1 MSSQGPPKYLCR
13 RVIYELRRH
22 GLGRHHIPPDFF
34 SSRLYRDVLDSLD
47 VAKIPK
53 TSASERDQ
61 WLNIV
66 NAADSI
72 SAIGHLIW
80 AGATGFKTPSAACT
94 HIMADSMSSV
104 WAWALYM
111 HPFVRNCD
119 EDALEAASELYKWH
133 FSGRKGWHYAAVC
146 DAIFAFADRTDTGT
160 SALLAFPGSVSY
172 MYDLWWYMMHV
183 IGGVD
188 PADGI
193 VATLVLLSSGAPNQQ
208 VAGEIVAKGSLGVDA
223 LVRRLYALLN
233 TRDPD
238 FYAVHPI
245 VHLIARCAAACDDA
259 TRRKLRPLLWKIC
272 PLIRLADLHS
282 SEAEA
287 QTLGYLVTFSANCF
301 CLLSCISIGLGGTR
315 DVIRLIRQG
324 LLQAIFDFID
334 RYSKF
339 ESSIA
344 SKILNDII
352 APAICLPSVAAVV
365 NDAIQRDNLCPS
377 ADNDKFETW
386 HAMCASLDKLAA
398 AKDDYKAEERAN
410 RFCHNKSCI
419 PELVKKLKRC
429 PCGYAYYCPK
439 SCQTL
444 DRERHKQ
451 IYYCPDLQEFRIHN
465 PSDIRFL
472 RFLAYQY
479 LPVWDIS
486 GETSNKD
493 TRSAFQVDFSSAAE
507 PKATVSES
515 GEHRKLTVIVGTF
528 KANTT
533 LSSASTSTISDPCQ
547 NANAM
552 SYERQC
558 SVKGCTNMLPPD
570 QVKKM
575 CEACREKHRGY
586 ATTKRARRKQE
597 KALLNGLVGALEGGR
612 DPATWDQT
620 PGAST
625 SQVEASRETQ
635 EVQAAQLSQP
645 STSQMSP
652 WGNSIDPALYA
663 QGSTAY
669 SLGPS
674 NYRPPPQSEL
684 ARALTYDVP
693 PPGPSYHQS
702 PRFSA
707 TVQGVASSITAQAT
721 TSPIVVHATDA
732 EVHREAAESAQL
744 QILPSQATSTAPT
757 VPLNTASSS
766 AAVIPRFCSVKGC
779 KNILP
784 GEHSLPSTPARI
796 ARTCPT
802 RHSHFPH
809 SSLAVLPLVTRR
821 SRTRH
826 WPFSHSSL
834 AVLPLVRPATHPLT
848 PHAGDYDFKMCV
860 PCRDKY
866 KKYGET
872 KRAKWKSERE
882 QLERELAA
890 LRAAEDARRRAAGM
904 PALSENADELYAW
917 EKAIVDSRIPLSER
931 RRSSAA
937 LASRTAG
944 AVSTETGDD
953 TAQVADNGAQAS
965 VRDAQANGSGSN
977 ATYDLTTSAADP
989 QPIDVATTPGAT
1001 VLNPSSFPCQAAS
1014 PAVRM
1019 CTVSHCH
1026 QVLPRAY
1033 QYKRC
1038 EQHRVQNRHH
1048 STLKRVRERAAKE
1061 AGPDADAAWTPG
1073 AADSALTPGAA
1084 DSALAPSAA
1093 EMPDVVRAALGR
1105 MAAEGSMTT
1114 GDVPGEETMK
1124 GGQMATDGEGMVVA
1138 TTGMTG
1144 MAAEGGDA
1152 TAMGEE
1158 MNVDGAGDES
1168 MDEMRVVEELMRAAP
1183 ESVGLDET
1191 AYQPAS
1197 GDAPMP
1203 PPIAEPASVATS
1215 TDATTMATVESSA
1228 TPSKQRPER
1237 KRKKKS
1243 HKKIADQKRRRVCSS
1258 PGCYN
1263 LMDPEQRWRMC
1274 DFCRKRQ
1281 REGRWQGPLV
1291 EEEAGGESDVEDAG
1305 EREQGEGRSTGEQE
1319 DADIRDKGSMD
1330 VDPTASP
1337 QTSTLGA
1344 SASYSPSTSARS
1356 SASSTRKRFSKLPW
1370 PPPNGVYQRERA
1382 RRKLSAKA
1390 RFEAD
1395 KAVEA
1400 ARKEA
1405 EARGEVSKAFSGT
1418 WPTGPSTNVYP
1429 YYSRDAT
1436 YQPSVYV
1443 SPSYMGYAPPIG
1455 APSSSTASRPAFAR
1469 GRAPDTA
1476 PHPASPSQAS
1486 PTATDPPGSLKW
1498 SSSRSFTPSTFSH
1511 PTVEATKQG
1520 PPATSPSTDATTPAS
1535 QPATPSATYTLAT
1548 YPPYAGWTPVAYTYS
1563 PAPGGAY
1570 SHHYASHSFQ
1580 APPSGV
1586 QPTSSPGHAYPS
1598 TSYYPPPHYPYAY
1611 AYATYP
1617 PPTSTDGP
1625 TTAGQYPSPYPYA
1638 YPAPCPYSCC
1648 APTNAGPTPT
1658 LSSSAGAGIAGD
1670 PIPASG
1676 PAPEQSSSAGNV
1688 DAANKTNT
1696 SQETVRTSRR
1706 SAAPRESSS
1715 SSKQLSSTGEAV
1727 GNTQDTAS
1735 TRLAVIQTQAS
1746 TSQTSPDLA
1755 RDDGSTTLS
1764 NGEHAELGQSRSD
1777 WGHDYPQPGQYH
1789 QQWQSQR
1796 HDRPGES
1803 SSPPSATLAWLAGKK
1818 GAARGEHRD
1827 SDGAALNALVPPA
1840 PPSAVY
1846 EGYGSL
1852 SERAVIPARRE
1863 GRDVDSED
1871 ASFKRRRTSGGFDD
1885 EAASGASPS
1894 SSHDVKELDP
1904 KCDADL
1910 APSTTAK
1917 ECSNPACHRPALSAL
1932 LCERC
1937 KTKLKKK
1944 KLERRTKL
1952 HLQPKRVEALQSLKG
1967 VSASEKD
1974 GLSAS

>member
-13 RVIYELRRH
+13 RVIHELRRN
-22 GLGRHHIPPDFF
+22 GLGRLHIPPDFF

-47 VAKIPK
+47 VSKIPK
-53 TSASERDQ
+53 TSATERDQ

-94 HIMADSMSSV
+94 RIMADSMSSV

-133 FSGRKGWHYAAVC
+133 FSGHKGWHYAAIC
-146 DAIFAFADRTDTGT
+146 DAIFAFADRTDTGS

-193 VATLVLLSSGAPNQQ
+193 VATLVLLSSGVPNQQ

-272 PLIRLADLHS
+272 PLIRLAGLHS

-315 DVIRLIRQG
+315 DIIRLIRQG
-324 LLQAIFDFID
+324 LLQATFDFIN

-344 SKILNDII
+344 SNILNDII

-398 AKDDYKAEERAN
+398 AKDDYKAEKRAN
-410 RFCHNKSCI
+410 RFCHNESCI
-419 PELVKKLKRC
+419 PGLVKKLKRC
-429 PCGYAYYCPK
+429 PCGYVYYCSK

-444 DRERHKQ
+444 DRERHR
-451 IYYCPDLQEFRIHN
+451 E
-465 PSDIRFL
+465 
-472 RFLAYQY
+472 Y
-479 LPVWDIS
+479 LPIGDIS
-486 GETSNKD
+486 RETSNKD
-493 TRSAFQVDFSSAAE
+493 TRTAFQVDFSSSAE
-507 PKATVSES
+507 PKAAVVES
-515 GEHRKLTVIVGTF
+515 GENRK
-528 KANTT
+528 
-533 LSSASTSTISDPCQ
+533 SSASTSTISDPSQ
-547 NANAM
+547 NANTK

-597 KALLNGLVGALEGGR
+597 KALLNGLVGALDGGQ

-625 SQVEASRETQ
+625 SQVEASHETQ

-663 QGSTAY
+663 QGTTAY

-702 PRFSA
+702 PRFSV

-721 TSPIVVHATDA
+721 ASPIVVHATDA
-732 EVHREAAESAQL
+732 EVHCEAAESAQL
-744 QILPSQATSTAPT
+744 QTPPSQATSTAPSVT
-757 VPLNTASSS
+757 LNTASSS
-766 AAVIPRFCSVKGC
+766 SAVIPRFCSVKGC

-784 GEHSLPSTPARI
+784 GGYE
-796 ARTCPT
+796 
-802 RHSHFPH
+802 
-809 SSLAVLPLVTRR
+809 
-821 SRTRH
+821 
-826 WPFSHSSL
+826 
-834 AVLPLVRPATHPLT
+834 
-848 PHAGDYDFKMCV
+848 FKMCV

-917 EKAIVDSRIPLSER
+917 EKAIVDSKIPLSER
-931 RRSSAA
+931 RRSSVA
-937 LASRTAG
+937 LASRNAEV
-944 AVSTETGDD
+944 VSPQVGD
-953 TAQVADNGAQAS
+953 NCAQAGDNS
-965 VRDAQANGSGSN
+965 AQAGDHNAQANGSGSN
-977 ATYDLTTSAADP
+977 ATYDLTTTRAADP
-989 QPIDVATTPGAT
+989 QPIDVATIPCAT
-1001 VLNPSSFPCQAAS
+1001 VTNPSTSQNQTAS

-1061 AGPDADAAWTPG
+1061 AGPDADAALTPG
-1073 AADSALTPGAA
+1073 AADSALTSGAA
-1084 DSALAPSAA
+1084 DSALTSGAA
-1093 EMPDVVRAALGR
+1093 EMPDVVQAALGR

-1114 GDVPGEETMK
+1114 GNVPGEETMK
-1124 GGQMATDGEGMVVA
+1124 GGQMATDGEGTVVA

-1152 TAMGEE
+1152 TAMGED
-1158 MNVDGAGDES
+1158 MNTDGAGDES

-1191 AYQPAS
+1191 ANQPAS

-1215 TDATTMATVESSA
+1215 TDATTMATADASA
-1228 TPSKQRPER
+1228 TPTKQRPER
-1237 KRKKKS
+1237 KRTKKS
-1243 HKKIADQKRRRVCSS
+1243 HKKIADQKRRHVCSS

-1263 LMDPEQRWRMC
+1263 LMDPDQRWRMC

-1291 EEEAGGESDVEDAG
+1291 EEEAGGVSDVEDAG

-1337 QTSTLGA
+1337 QTFTPGA
-1344 SASYSPSTSARS
+1344 STNYSPPTSARS
-1356 SASSTRKRFSKLPW
+1356 TASSTRKRFSKLPW

-1443 SPSYMGYAPPIG
+1443 SPSYMGYTPPIG

-1486 PTATDPPGSLKW
+1486 PTEPDPPGSLKW

-1511 PTVEATKQG
+1511 PTVEVTKQG
-1520 PPATSPSTDATTPAS
+1520 PPATSQSPPSTDAAHTSS
-1535 QPATPSATYTLAT
+1535 QPATPSATYTIAA

-1570 SHHYASHSFQ
+1570 SHHHASHSSQ
-1580 APPSGV
+1580 APPPGA
-1586 QPTSSPGHAYPS
+1586 QPTSSPGYAYPS

-1617 PPTSTDGP
+1617 PPTSADGT

-1648 APTNAGPTPT
+1648 APTIAGPTRMQ
-1658 LSSSAGAGIAGD
+1658 SSSAAAGITGD

-1676 PAPEQSSSAGNV
+1676 PAPEQPSSAGNV
-1688 DAANKTNT
+1688 DAATKTDT

-1706 SAAPRESSS
+1706 SAASRKSSS
-1715 SSKQLSSTGEAV
+1715 SSKQLSNTGEAT
-1727 GNTQDTAS
+1727 GNAQDTVS
-1735 TRLAVIQTQAS
+1735 TRLAVVQTQAS
-1746 TSQTSPDLA
+1746 TSQTFPDLA
-1755 RDDGSTTLS
+1755 RDDGRTTLS
-1764 NGEHAELGQSRSD
+1764 NGEHAELGRSRSD
-1777 WGHDYPQPGQYH
+1777 WGHDYPGDDPQPGQYH

-1796 HDRPGES
+1796 QDGPGES
-1803 SSPPSATLAWLAGKK
+1803 SSPPSATLAWLAGKR
-1818 GAARGEHRD
+1818 GAARDEHRD
-1827 SDGAALNALVPPA
+1827 SEGAALNALVPPA
-1840 PPSAVY
+1840 PPSAMY

-1863 GRDVDSED
+1863 GRDADNEEIS
-1871 ASFKRRRTSGGFDD
+1871 SKRRRTSGGFDD
-1885 EAASGASPS
+1885 EAASGANPS

-1917 ECSNPACHRPALSAL
+1917 ECSNPACHRPALSGL

-1967 VSASEKD
+1967 VSASEKG
-1974 GLSAS
+1974 GLSPS

>member
-1 MSSQGPPKYLCR
+1 MSSQGPPKYLCS

-47 VAKIPK
+47 VSKIPK

-94 HIMADSMSSV
+94 RIMADSMSSV

-119 EDALEAASELYKWH
+119 EDALEAAAELYKWQ
-133 FSGRKGWHYAAVC
+133 FSGRKGWHYAAIC

-183 IGGVD
+183 VGGVD

-233 TRDPD
+233 TSDPD

-259 TRRKLRPLLWKIC
+259 TRRKLRPLIWKIC

-315 DVIRLIRQG
+315 DIIRLIRQG
-324 LLQAIFDFID
+324 LLQAVFDFID

-344 SKILNDII
+344 SNILNDII

-365 NDAIQRDNLCPS
+365 NDFIQRDNLCPS
-377 ADNDKFETW
+377 ADSDKFETW

-398 AKDDYKAEERAN
+398 AKDDYKAEKKAN

-429 PCGYAYYCPK
+429 PCGYVYYCSKP
-439 SCQTL
+439 CQTL
-444 DRERHKQ
+444 DWERHRE
-451 IYYCPDLQEFRIHN
+451 IYHCPDLQEFRIHN
-465 PSDIRFL
+465 PSDVRFL

-479 LPVWDIS
+479 LPAWDIS
-486 GETSNKD
+486 RETSNKD
-493 TRSAFQVDFSSAAE
+493 TRTALQVDFSSSAE
-507 PKATVSES
+507 PKATVVES
-515 GEHRKLTVIVGTF
+515 GKNRKVTVIVGTF
-528 KANTT
+528 KAKTT
-533 LSSASTSTISDPCQ
+533 LSSASTSTIPDPSQ

-597 KALLNGLVGALEGGR
+597 KAVLNGLVGALEGGQ

-625 SQVEASRETQ
+625 SQVEASHETQ
-635 EVQAAQLSQP
+635 EAQAAQLSQP

-663 QGSTAY
+663 QGTTAY

-721 TSPIVVHATDA
+721 ASPIVVHATDA

-744 QILPSQATSTAPT
+744 QILPSQATSTAPS
-757 VPLNTASSS
+757 VPLDTASSS
-766 AAVIPRFCSVKGC
+766 SVVVPRFCSVKGC

-784 GEHSLPSTPARI
+784 GEHPLLSPRARI
-796 ARTCPT
+796 ARTSPALALLVTRHSPT
-802 RHSHFPH
+802 RHSPIP
-809 SSLAVLPLVTRR
+809 PLVTRR
-821 SRTRH
+821 SRNRH
-826 WPFSHSSL
+826 SPFPLSSL
-834 AVLPLVRPATHPLT
+834 AVLPLVRPAAHPLT
-848 PHAGDYDFKMCV
+848 PHAGDYDFRMCV

-937 LASRTAG
+937 LASRNAEV
-944 AVSTETGDD
+944 VSPQIGDNS
-953 TAQVADNGAQAS
+953 AQVDDNGAQAGDHS
-965 VRDAQANGSGSN
+965 AKAYGSGLN
-977 ATYDLTTSAADP
+977 VTHNLTTSAAEP
-989 QPIDVATTPGAT
+989 QSINVATTAGAT
-1001 VLNPSSFPCQAAS
+1001 VTNPSSSQNQAVT

-1061 AGPDADAAWTPG
+1061 AGPDADAALTPG
-1073 AADSALTPGAA
+1073 AADSALTSGAA
-1084 DSALAPSAA
+1084 D
-1093 EMPDVVRAALGR
+1093 MPDVVQAALRR
-1105 MAAEGSMTT
+1105 MAAEGAMTT
-1114 GDVPGEETMK
+1114 EDVLGEETMQ
-1124 GGQMATDGEGMVVA
+1124 GGQMATDGEGMAMA
-1138 TTGMTG
+1138 TTGITR
-1144 MAAEGGDA
+1144 MAAVGEEA
-1152 TAMGEE
+1152 TALGEE

-1183 ESVGLDET
+1183 ESVGQDET
-1191 AYQPAS
+1191 AYHPATEHS
-1197 GDAPMP
+1197 SMQ
-1203 PPIAEPASVATS
+1203 PPIAEPASAATS
-1215 TDATTMATVESSA
+1215 TNATTMATADASA
-1228 TPSKQRPER
+1228 TPTKQTPER

-1243 HKKIADQKRRRVCSS
+1243 HKKIADQKRRCSG

-1263 LMDPEQRWRMC
+1263 LMDPVQRWRMC

-1305 EREQGEGRSTGEQE
+1305 EREQGEGRSTGEQA

-1337 QTSTLGA
+1337 QTSTPGA
-1344 SASYSPSTSARS
+1344 STSYSPSTSARS
-1356 SASSTRKRFSKLPW
+1356 SASSTRNRFSKLPW

-1443 SPSYMGYAPPIG
+1443 SPSYMGYTPPIG
-1455 APSSSTASRPAFAR
+1455 APSSLTASRPAFAR
-1469 GRAPDTA
+1469 GRAPDSA

-1486 PTATDPPGSLKW
+1486 PTEPDPPGSLKW
-1498 SSSRSFTPSTFSH
+1498 SSSRSFTPSTYSH

-1520 PPATSPSTDATTPAS
+1520 PPATSPSTDATAPAS
-1535 QPATPSATYTLAT
+1535 QPAPPSATYTLAT

-1563 PAPGGAY
+1563 PAPGAAY
-1570 SHHYASHSFQ
+1570 SHHYASHSSQ
-1580 APPSGV
+1580 APPPSA
-1586 QPTSSPGHAYPS
+1586 QPTSSPGYAYPS
-1598 TSYYPPPHYPYAY
+1598 TSYYPSPHYPYAY

-1617 PPTSTDGP
+1617 PPTSTDGT

-1688 DAANKTNT
+1688 DAASKTDT
-1696 SQETVRTSRR
+1696 SQETVRTSRK

-1715 SSKQLSSTGEAV
+1715 ASKQLSSTGEAV
-1727 GNTQDTAS
+1727 GNTQDTSS

-1746 TSQTSPDLA
+1746 TSQISPDPA
-1755 RDDGSTTLS
+1755 HDDGSTTLS

-1777 WGHDYPQPGQYH
+1777 RGHDYPQPGQYH

-1796 HDRPGES
+1796 HGRPGES
-1803 SSPPSATLAWLAGKK
+1803 SSPPSATLAWLAGKR
-1818 GAARGEHRD
+1818 GAARDEHRD
-1827 SDGAALNALVPPA
+1827 SEGAALNALVPPA

-1852 SERAVIPARRE
+1852 SERVLIPARRE
-1863 GRDVDSED
+1863 GRDADNED
-1871 ASFKRRRTSGGFDD
+1871 MSPKRRRTSGGFDD
-1885 EAASGASPS
+1885 QAASDAHPS

-1904 KCDADL
+1904 KCDAAL
-1910 APSTTAK
+1910 APSATAK
-1917 ECSNPACHRPALSAL
+1917 ECSNPACHRSALSGL

-1967 VSASEKD
+1967 VSASEKG

>member
-1 MSSQGPPKYLCR
+1 MSSQGPPRYLCR

-53 TSASERDQ
+53 TSATERDQ

-94 HIMADSMSSV
+94 RIMADSMSSV

-133 FSGRKGWHYAAVC
+133 FSGHKGWHYAAIC

-223 LVRRLYALLN
+223 LVRRLYALLSM
-233 TRDPD
+233 RDPD

-315 DVIRLIRQG
+315 DIIRLIRQG

-344 SKILNDII
+344 CNILNDII

-365 NDAIQRDNLCPS
+365 NDVIQRDNLSPS

-398 AKDDYKAEERAN
+398 AKDDYKAEKKRAN
-410 RFCHNKSCI
+410 RFCHNRTCI
-419 PELVKKLKRC
+419 PELVERLKRC
-429 PCGYAYYCPK
+429 PCGYAYYCSK

-444 DRERHKQ
+444 DRERHRE

-465 PSDIRFL
+465 PSDVRFL

-486 GETSNKD
+486 RETSNKD
-493 TRSAFQVDFSSAAE
+493 TRSAFQVDFSSSAE
-507 PKATVSES
+507 PKATVIES
-515 GEHRKLTVIVGTF
+515 GGHRKLIVIVGTF
-528 KANTT
+528 KAKTT
-533 LSSASTSTISDPCQ
+533 LTSASTSTIPNPSQ

-597 KALLNGLVGALEGGR
+597 KAMLNGLVGALDRGQ
-612 DPATWDQT
+612 DLATWDQT

-625 SQVEASRETQ
+625 SQVEASHETQ

-645 STSQMSP
+645 STSQMPP

-663 QGSTAY
+663 QGTTTY
-669 SLGPS
+669 SLAPS

-684 ARALTYDVP
+684 ARALTYDMP

-707 TVQGVASSITAQAT
+707 TVLGGASSITAQAAA
-721 TSPIVVHATDA
+721 SPIVVHATEA
-732 EVHREAAESAQL
+732 EVHREAAQSAQL
-744 QILPSQATSTAPT
+744 QILPSQATSTAPS

-766 AAVIPRFCSVKGC
+766 SAVIPRFCSVKGC

-784 GEHSLPSTPARI
+784 GG
-796 ARTCPT
+796 
-802 RHSHFPH
+802 
-809 SSLAVLPLVTRR
+809 PL
-821 SRTRH
+821 S
-826 WPFSHSSL
+826 FSHSR
-834 AVLPLVRPATHPLT
+834 LVTHHPLT
-848 PHAGDYDFKMCV
+848 PLAGDYDFKMCV

-882 QLERELAA
+882 QLEKELAA

-944 AVSTETGDD
+944 AVSTQTGDD
-953 TAQVADNGAQAS
+953 NAQVNVDGAPAG
-965 VRDAQANGSGSN
+965 VHNAQANGSGCN
-977 ATYDLTTSAADP
+977 ATYDLTTTSAADP
-989 QPIDVATTPGAT
+989 RPIDVATTPGAT
-1001 VLNPSSFPCQAAS
+1001 VTDPSPSQNQAAS

-1061 AGPDADAAWTPG
+1061 AGPDADAALTPG
-1073 AADSALTPGAA
+1073 AADSALT
-1084 DSALAPSAA
+1084 PSAA
-1093 EMPDVVRAALGR
+1093 EMPDVVRAALRR
-1105 MAAEGSMTT
+1105 MVAEGEMTT
-1114 GDVPGEETMK
+1114 EDVLGEETMK
-1124 GGQMATDGEGMVVA
+1124 AGQVVTEDGGMAVA

-1144 MAAEGGDA
+1144 AASGMTAEGGEA

-1183 ESVGLDET
+1183 ESVGQDET

-1203 PPIAEPASVATS
+1203 PPIAEPVSAATS
-1215 TDATTMATVESSA
+1215 TDATAMATADASA
-1228 TPSKQRPER
+1228 TPTKQRPER
-1237 KRKKKS
+1237 KRTKKS

-1263 LMDPEQRWRMC
+1263 LMDPDQRWRMC

-1305 EREQGEGRSTGEQE
+1305 EREQGEGRSTGEQ
-1319 DADIRDKGSMD
+1319 ADGDICDKGSMD

-1337 QTSTLGA
+1337 QTSPLGA
-1344 SASYSPSTSARS
+1344 STSNSPSTSVRS
-1356 SASSTRKRFSKLPW
+1356 SSARNRFSKLPW

-1443 SPSYMGYAPPIG
+1443 SPSYMGYTPPIG

-1469 GRAPDTA
+1469 GRAPDSA

-1486 PTATDPPGSLKW
+1486 PTEPDPPGSLKW

-1511 PTVEATKQG
+1511 PTVEVTKQG
-1520 PPATSPSTDATTPAS
+1520 PPATSQSPPSTDAAHTSS
-1535 QPATPSATYTLAT
+1535 QPATPSATYTIAA

-1570 SHHYASHSFQ
+1570 SHHYAGHSPQ
-1580 APPSGV
+1580 APPPGA
-1586 QPTSSPGHAYPS
+1586 QPTTSPGYAYPS
-1598 TSYYPPPHYPYAY
+1598 TSYYPPPHYHYAY

-1617 PPTSTDGP
+1617 PPTSTDGT

-1648 APTNAGPTPT
+1648 APTNAGPAPT
-1658 LSSSAGAGIAGD
+1658 LSSSAAAGITGD

-1676 PAPEQSSSAGNV
+1676 PAPEQSSSASNV
-1688 DAANKTNT
+1688 DAATKADTG
-1696 SQETVRTSRR
+1696 QETVRTFRK
-1706 SAAPRESSS
+1706 SAAPRN
-1715 SSKQLSSTGEAV
+1715 TGEAV
-1727 GNTQDTAS
+1727 GNTQDTTS

-1746 TSQTSPDLA
+1746 TSRTSLDLA
-1755 RDDGSTTLS
+1755 HDDGSTTLS
-1764 NGEHAELGQSRSD
+1764 DGEHAELGQSRSD
-1777 WGHDYPQPGQYH
+1777 RGHDYPQPGQYH
-1789 QQWQSQR
+1789 QQWQS
-1796 HDRPGES
+1796 H
-1803 SSPPSATLAWLAGKK
+1803 SPPSATFAWLAGKR
-1818 GAARGEHRD
+1818 GAAQGV
-1827 SDGAALNALVPPA
+1827 ALNALVPPA
-1840 PPSAVY
+1840 PPSARV
-1846 EGYGSL
+1846 
-1852 SERAVIPARRE
+1852 VIPARRE
-1863 GRDVDSED
+1863 GRDADNED
-1871 ASFKRRRTSGGFDD
+1871 ISPKRRRTSGGFDD
-1885 EAASGASPS
+1885 PAASGAHPS
-1894 SSHDVKELDP
+1894 SSHDVRELVP
-1904 KCDADL
+1904 KCDASL

-1917 ECSNPACHRPALSAL
+1917 ECSNPACHRPALSGL
-1932 LCERC
+1932 VCERC
-1937 KTKLKKK
+1937 KVKLKKK

-1952 HLQPKRVEALQSLKG
+1952 HLRPKRVEALQSL
-1967 VSASEKD
+1967 
-1974 GLSAS
+1974 

>member
-13 RVIYELRRH
+13 RVIHELRRN
-22 GLGRHHIPPDFF
+22 GLGRLHIPPDFF

-47 VAKIPK
+47 VSKIPK

-80 AGATGFKTPSAACT
+80 AGATGFKTPSAACSR
-94 HIMADSMSSV
+94 IMADSMSSV

-133 FSGRKGWHYAAVC
+133 FSGRKGWHYAAIC

-183 IGGVD
+183 VGGVD

-208 VAGEIVAKGSLGVDA
+208 VAGEIVATGSLGVDA

-301 CLLSCISIGLGGTR
+301 CLLSCISVGLGGTR
-315 DVIRLIRQG
+315 DIIRLIRQG
-324 LLQAIFDFID
+324 LLQAIFDFIN

-344 SKILNDII
+344 SNILNDII

-398 AKDDYKAEERAN
+398 AKDDYKAEKKAN
-410 RFCHNKSCI
+410 RFCHNRSCI
-419 PELVKKLKRC
+419 PELVKKFKRC
-429 PCGYAYYCPK
+429 PCGYAYYCSK

-444 DRERHKQ
+444 DWERHRE
-451 IYYCPDLQEFRIHN
+451 IYYCSDLQEFHIHN
-465 PSDIRFL
+465 PSDVRFL

-486 GETSNKD
+486 REISNMD
-493 TRSAFQVDFSSAAE
+493 TRSAFRIDFSSSAE
-507 PKATVSES
+507 PKATVIES
-515 GEHRKLTVIVGTF
+515 GENRKVTVIVGIF
-528 KANTT
+528 KAKTT
-533 LSSASTSTISDPCQ
+533 LSSASTSTIPNPSQ

-597 KALLNGLVGALEGGR
+597 KAVLNGLVGALEGGQ

-625 SQVEASRETQ
+625 SQVEASHETQ

-645 STSQMSP
+645 STSQMPP

-663 QGSTAY
+663 QGTTAY

-707 TVQGVASSITAQAT
+707 TVQGVASSISAQAT
-721 TSPIVVHATDA
+721 ASPIVVHAADA
-732 EVHREAAESAQL
+732 EVHREAAQSAQL
-744 QILPSQATSTAPT
+744 QILPSQATSTAPS

-766 AAVIPRFCSVKGC
+766 SAVIPRFCSVKGC

-784 GEHSLPSTPARI
+784 GEHPLPSTPARI
-796 ARTCPT
+796 ART
-802 RHSHFPH
+802 
-809 SSLAVLPLVTRR
+809 SLALAPLVTRR
-821 SRTRH
+821 SPPR
-826 WPFSHSSL
+826 
-834 AVLPLVRPATHPLT
+834 
-848 PHAGDYDFKMCV
+848 DYEFKMCV

-904 PALSENADELYAW
+904 PALSENADEQYAW

-937 LASRTAG
+937 LASRNAEV
-944 AVSTETGDD
+944 VSPQVGD
-953 TAQVADNGAQAS
+953 NSAQAGDNS
-965 VRDAQANGSGSN
+965 AQAGDHNTQANGSGSN

-989 QPIDVATTPGAT
+989 QPIDVTTTPGAT
-1001 VLNPSSFPCQAAS
+1001 FINPLTSQNQAAS

-1061 AGPDADAAWTPG
+1061 AGPDADAALTLG
-1073 AADSALTPGAA
+1073 AADSALTP
-1084 DSALAPSAA
+1084 D
-1093 EMPDVVRAALGR
+1093 EVRATLRR
-1105 MAAEGSMTT
+1105 MAAEGAMTT
-1114 GDVPGEETMK
+1114 EDA
-1124 GGQMATDGEGMVVA
+1124 GQVVTEDGEMAVA

-1144 MAAEGGDA
+1144 AAK
-1152 TAMGEE
+1152 
-1158 MNVDGAGDES
+1158 MN
-1168 MDEMRVVEELMRAAP
+1168 MRVVEELMRAAP
-1183 ESVGLDET
+1183 ESPATEPVSAAT
-1191 AYQPAS
+1191 A
-1197 GDAPMP
+1197 
-1203 PPIAEPASVATS
+1203 
-1215 TDATTMATVESSA
+1215 TDATTMATADASA
-1228 TPSKQRPER
+1228 TPTKQRPER

-1243 HKKIADQKRRRVCSS
+1243 HKKIAAQKRRCSG

-1263 LMDPEQRWRMC
+1263 LMDPDQRWRMC

-1281 REGRWQGPLV
+1281 REG
-1291 EEEAGGESDVEDAG
+1291 
-1305 EREQGEGRSTGEQE
+1305 EREQGEGRSTGEQA
-1319 DADIRDKGSMD
+1319 DADLRDKGSMD
-1330 VDPTASP
+1330 
-1337 QTSTLGA
+1337 TSTLGA
-1344 SASYSPSTSARS
+1344 STSYSPPTSARS
-1356 SASSTRKRFSKLPW
+1356 SASKLPW
-1370 PPPNGVYQRERA
+1370 PPPNG
-1382 RRKLSAKA
+1382 LSAKA

-1405 EARGEVSKAFSGT
+1405 EARGEVSKAFSGS
-1418 WPTGPSTNVYP
+1418 WPTGPSTN
-1429 YYSRDAT
+1429 
-1436 YQPSVYV
+1436 PSVYV
-1443 SPSYMGYAPPIG
+1443 SPSYMGYTPPI
-1455 APSSSTASRPAFAR
+1455 AFAR

-1486 PTATDPPGSLKW
+1486 PTEPDPPGSLKC
-1498 SSSRSFTPSTFSH
+1498 H
-1511 PTVEATKQG
+1511 PAVES
-1520 PPATSPSTDATTPAS
+1520 PPSTDAAHTSTA
-1535 QPATPSATYTLAT
+1535 

-1563 PAPGGAY
+1563 PAPG
-1570 SHHYASHSFQ
+1570 
-1580 APPSGV
+1580 APPPSA
-1586 QPTSSPGHAYPS
+1586 QPTSPPGYAYPS

-1617 PPTSTDGP
+1617 PPTSTDGTP
-1625 TTAGQYPSPYPYA
+1625 TAGQYPSPYSYA

-1658 LSSSAGAGIAGD
+1658 PSSSAGVGITGD

-1676 PAPEQSSSAGNV
+1676 LAPEQSSSA
-1688 DAANKTNT
+1688 DT
-1696 SQETVRTSRR
+1696 SQKT
-1706 SAAPRESSS
+1706 SSS
-1715 SSKQLSSTGEAV
+1715 STKSLSGTGEAA
-1727 GNTQDTAS
+1727 GNTQDTA
-1735 TRLAVIQTQAS
+1735 
-1746 TSQTSPDLA
+1746 
-1755 RDDGSTTLS
+1755 TT
-1764 NGEHAELGQSRSD
+1764 D

-1796 HDRPGES
+1796 HGRPGES
-1803 SSPPSATLAWLAGKK
+1803 SSP
-1818 GAARGEHRD
+1818 GAARDEHRD
-1827 SDGAALNALVPPA
+1827 SEGAALNALVPPA
-1840 PPSAVY
+1840 PPSA
-1846 EGYGSL
+1846 
-1852 SERAVIPARRE
+1852 RAVVPSRRE
-1863 GRDVDSED
+1863 GHDAGSED
-1871 ASFKRRRTSGGFDD
+1871 VSFKRRRTSGGFDD
-1885 EAASGASPS
+1885 EAASGANPS
-1894 SSHDVKELDP
+1894 SSH
-1904 KCDADL
+1904 DL

-1917 ECSNPACHRPALSAL
+1917 ECSNPACHRPALSGL

>member
-47 VAKIPK
+47 VSKIPK

-94 HIMADSMSSV
+94 RIMADSMSSV

-119 EDALEAASELYKWH
+119 EDALEAATELYKWH
-133 FSGRKGWHYAAVC
+133 FSGRKGWHYAAIC

-223 LVRRLYALLN
+223 LVRRFYALLN
-233 TRDPD
+233 MRDPD

-259 TRRKLRPLLWKIC
+259 TRRKLRPLLWEIC

-315 DVIRLIRQG
+315 DIIRLIRQG
-324 LLQAIFDFID
+324 LLQAIFDFIN

-344 SKILNDII
+344 SNILNDII
-352 APAICLPSVAAVV
+352 APASCLPSVAAVV
-365 NDAIQRDNLCPS
+365 NDAIQRHNLRPS
-377 ADNDKFETW
+377 ADDDKFEAW

-398 AKDDYKAEERAN
+398 AKDDYMAEKKAN

-429 PCGYAYYCPK
+429 PCGYVYYCSK

-444 DRERHKQ
+444 DWERHREICQ
-451 IYYCPDLQEFRIHN
+451 NRDYCPDLQEFRIHN
-465 PSDIRFL
+465 PSDVRFL

-479 LPVWDIS
+479 LPVRDIS
-486 GETSNKD
+486 RETSNKD
-493 TRSAFQVDFSSAAE
+493 THAAFQVDFSSSAE
-507 PKATVSES
+507 PKATVVES
-515 GEHRKLTVIVGTF
+515 GENRKLTVIVGTF
-528 KANTT
+528 KAKTT
-533 LSSASTSTISDPCQ
+533 LSSASTSTISDPSQ

-558 SVKGCTNMLPPD
+558 SVKGCTNILPPD

-575 CEACREKHRGY
+575 CDACREKHRGY

-597 KALLNGLVGALEGGR
+597 KAVLNGLVGPLEGGQ
-612 DPATWDQT
+612 DSATWDQT

-625 SQVEASRETQ
+625 SQVEASHETQ
-635 EVQAAQLSQP
+635 EVQTAQLSQP

-663 QGSTAY
+663 QGTIAY

-693 PPGPSYHQS
+693 PGPSYHQS

-707 TVQGVASSITAQAT
+707 TVQGVASSITAQVTA
-721 TSPIVVHATDA
+721 SPIVVHATEA
-732 EVHREAAESAQL
+732 EVHRKTAESAQL
-744 QILPSQATSTAPT
+744 QILPSQATSTAPSG
-757 VPLNTASSS
+757 PPNIAPNSS
-766 AAVIPRFCSVKGC
+766 AVIPRFCSVKGC

-784 GEHSLPSTPARI
+784 G
-796 ARTCPT
+796 
-802 RHSHFPH
+802 
-809 SSLAVLPLVTRR
+809 
-821 SRTRH
+821 
-826 WPFSHSSL
+826 
-834 AVLPLVRPATHPLT
+834 
-848 PHAGDYDFKMCV
+848 DYEFKMCV

-937 LASRTAG
+937 LANRNVEV
-944 AVSTETGDD
+944 VSPQVGGNCTQVGD
-953 TAQVADNGAQAS
+953 NSAQAG
-965 VRDAQANGSGSN
+965 DHNAQANGSGSN
-977 ATYDLTTSAADP
+977 VTHDLTTSSVDP
-989 QPIDVATTPGAT
+989 QPIDMATTPGAT
-1001 VLNPSSFPCQAAS
+1001 IFSPSSSPYQAAS

-1026 QVLPRAY
+1026 QVLPREY

-1038 EQHRVQNRHH
+1038 VQHRVQNRHH

-1061 AGPDADAAWTPG
+1061 AGPDADAALTPG
-1073 AADSALTPGAA
+1073 AADSALTSGAA
-1084 DSALAPSAA
+1084 N
-1093 EMPDVVRAALGR
+1093 MPDVVQAALRR
-1105 MAAEGSMTT
+1105 MAAEGAMTT
-1114 GDVPGEETMK
+1114 DDVLGEETAK
-1124 GGQMATDGEGMVVA
+1124 GGEGVIDGEGMAVA

-1144 MAAEGGDA
+1144 AASEMTAEGGEA

-1183 ESVGLDET
+1183 ESVGQDET
-1191 AYQPAS
+1191 AYHPATEHSSMPPPMTQPAS
-1197 GDAPMP
+1197 A
-1203 PPIAEPASVATS
+1203 ATS
-1215 TDATTMATVESSA
+1215 TDATTMATADASA
-1228 TPSKQRPER
+1228 TPTKQRPER

-1243 HKKIADQKRRRVCSS
+1243 HKKIADQKRRQVCSG

-1263 LMDPEQRWRMC
+1263 LMDIEQRWRMC
-1274 DFCRKRQ
+1274 DLCRKRQ

-1291 EEEAGGESDVEDAG
+1291 EGGECGESDVEDAG
-1305 EREQGEGRSTGEQE
+1305 EREQGEGTSTGEQA
-1319 DADIRDKGSMD
+1319 DADFRDEGSMD
-1330 VDPTASP
+1330 IDPP
-1337 QTSTLGA
+1337 QTATPGA
-1344 SASYSPSTSARS
+1344 STSNSPSTSVRS
-1356 SASSTRKRFSKLPW
+1356 NTSSTRDRFSKFPW

-1395 KAVEA
+1395 KASEA

-1443 SPSYMGYAPPIG
+1443 SPSYMGYTPPIG

-1469 GRAPDTA
+1469 GRAPDSA

-1486 PTATDPPGSLKW
+1486 PTEPDPPGSLKW

-1511 PTVEATKQG
+1511 PTVEASKQG
-1520 PPATSPSTDATTPAS
+1520 PPATSPSTDATAPAS

-1570 SHHYASHSFQ
+1570 SHHYASHSSQ
-1580 APPSGV
+1580 APPSA
-1586 QPTSSPGHAYPS
+1586 QPTSSPGYAYPS

-1617 PPTSTDGP
+1617 PPTSTDGT
-1625 TTAGQYPSPYPYA
+1625 TTAGQCPSPYPYA

-1648 APTNAGPTPT
+1648 APTNAGHTPTP
-1658 LSSSAGAGIAGD
+1658 SSSAGIGITGD

-1688 DAANKTNT
+1688 DAANKTDT

-1706 SAAPRESSS
+1706 SAASRKLSS

-1746 TSQTSPDLA
+1746 TSQTSPDPA
-1755 RDDGSTTLS
+1755 HDDGSTTLS
-1764 NGEHAELGQSRSD
+1764 NGEHAERSRSRSEWSSD
-1777 WGHDYPQPGQYH
+1777 YPRDYPQPGQYH

-1796 HDRPGES
+1796 HDGPGES
-1803 SSPPSATLAWLAGKK
+1803 SSPPSATLAWLAGKR
-1818 GAARGEHRD
+1818 GAARDEHRD
-1827 SDGAALNALVPPA
+1827 SEGAALNALVPPA

-1863 GRDVDSED
+1863 GRDADNED
-1871 ASFKRRRTSGGFDD
+1871 ISPKRRRTSGGFDD
-1885 EAASGASPS
+1885 QAASDAHPS

-1904 KCDADL
+1904 KCDAAL

-1917 ECSNPACHRPALSAL
+1917 ECSNPACHRPALSGL

-1952 HLQPKRVEALQSLKG
+1952 HLQPKRVEALQSLKV